1 MVTQI
6 ALTVRPVIKQDR
18 GQLANIIHF
27 ENHVHR
33 HLDWR
38 TPLEWLGHSPYLVA
52 ERGSRIVA
60 ALACPPDPPNVAWI
74 RMFAASSQIE
84 IENAW
89 ELLWEKTTEQLSG
102 QQGITAAAIPLQ
114 KWFEKLLVNQEFIN
128 DHNVVVLVWNNH
140 MQQIPAPKSSLLIR
154 QMESNELERVHA
166 VDTAAFA
173 PLWRNSLE
181 SIQLAYAQATLA
193 AVAEDE
199 QGIVGYQISTPNP
212 VGAHLARLA
221 VHPRAQGKG
230 VGFALVRHL
239 QGQFSGSDQRRI
251 SVNTQDN
258 NLASLALYAKAGFSE
273 TGEVFPVYQKSI
285 SD

>member
-1 MVTQI
+1 MITQI

-18 GQLANIIHF
+18 SQLANIIHF

-38 TPLEWLGHSPYLVA
+38 TPLEWLGHSPYFVA

-89 ELLWEKTTEQLSG
+89 ELLWEKTMEQLSG
-102 QQGITAAAIPLQ
+102 QRDITAAAIPLQ
-114 KWFEKLLVNQEFIN
+114 DWFKDLLVNQEFIN
-128 DHNVVVLVWNNH
+128 DHNVVVLLWDNC
-140 MQQIPAPKSSLLIR
+140 MQQLPALKSSPLIR
-154 QMESNELERVHA
+154 EMEPNELEKVHA

-193 AVAEDE
+193 TVIEDE
-199 QGIVGYQISTPNP
+199 QGLVGYQISTPNP

-230 VGFALVRHL
+230 VGYALVRHL
-239 QGQFSGSDQRRI
+239 QGEFSGSDQRRI

-258 NLASLALYAKAGFSE
+258 NLASLALYAKAGFLE
-273 TGEVFPVYQKSI
+273 TGETFPVYQKAI